1 MRLLWRMGG
10 SAFSEP
16 SIIAAAASGVV
27 QPAARSRSLSSVA
40 PRSIMNSVLD
50 LKHIWLSRLDAARQV
65 HEEAAREL
73 DRLVGEW
80 DHGLLPDSS
89 GLELIRQARRRE
101 HSALDEYVRVLRT
114 CTDLVVHGKLPE

>member
-1 MRLLWRMGG
+1 M
-10 SAFSEP
+10 A
-16 SIIAAAASGVV
+16 
-27 QPAARSRSLSSVA
+27 SRSMMSS
-40 PRSIMNSVLD
+40 LLE
-50 LKHIWLSRLDAARQV
+50 LKQIWLSRLDTARQL

-101 HSALDEYVRVLRT
+101 HSALDEYVRVLRI